1 MGQVNRHRSAFTDSL
16 DRSGGTVQPG
26 QVILD
31 GSAGISRPSNVSL
44 ERSARAYQPGHVSRD
59 RSARKACRS
68 ARTGQQTGKFS
79 QTVQHGQASLKLSQ
93 DRTDGISQQGQVS
106 LDRSAQKDQLG
117 QFLIFSLVMG

>member
-44 ERSARAYQPGHVSRD
+44 ERSARACQPGQVSQKSMQVSQD
-59 RSARKACRS
+59 RSADRTVQPDRTAWTGQHESS
-68 ARTGQQTGKFS
+68 ARTGQ
-79 QTVQHGQASLKLSQ
+79 
-93 DRTDGISQQGQVS
+93 
-106 LDRSAQKDQLG
+106 
-117 QFLIFSLVMG
+117 MG